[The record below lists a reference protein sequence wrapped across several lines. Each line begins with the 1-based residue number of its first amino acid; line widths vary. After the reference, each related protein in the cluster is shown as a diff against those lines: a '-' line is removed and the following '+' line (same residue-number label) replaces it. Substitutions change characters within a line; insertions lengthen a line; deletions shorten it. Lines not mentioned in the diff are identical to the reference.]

1 MGLWSLRASRPT
13 TPTPNGFCVFRRIV
27 SHIRKA
33 AAYIAEECGI
43 IALYIILSTRLPAP
57 LKRRAYNAT
66 FRRQPSLPTVS
77 VRRGFYF
84 AGDSALGVSHDAFG
98 GRSPPKAEFTSERSE
113 RVR

>member
-1 MGLWSLRASRPT
+1 
-13 TPTPNGFCVFRRIV
+13 V

-33 AAYIAEECGI
+33 AAYIGEEYGF
-43 IALYIILSTRLPAP
+43 IAPYIILSTSLPAP

-66 FRRQPSLPTVS
+66 FRRQPSRATVS

-84 AGDSALGVSHDAFG
+84 AGDSALGVSRDAFD
-98 GRSPPKAEFTSERSE
+98 GRRPAKAELTSERSE